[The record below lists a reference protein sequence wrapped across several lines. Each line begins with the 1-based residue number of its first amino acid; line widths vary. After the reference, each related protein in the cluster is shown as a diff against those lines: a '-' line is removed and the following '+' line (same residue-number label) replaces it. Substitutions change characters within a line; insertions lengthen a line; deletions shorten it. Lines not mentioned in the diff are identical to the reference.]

1 MHLDHLNE
9 KGVGMCAQKLKQR
22 YVGRQQKKREGAVLV
37 LSAIMLFVML
47 AFLAFTVDTGYLA
60 STKGEIRRSAD
71 AAAIAGCWELF
82 EGLGQGKSQAE
93 CQPAVIAEAAQ
104 YASLNAIANTS
115 PSLSNQL
122 NSPGVAVGYLPSITS
137 QTLSTNSSLPFFAVK
152 VAVQKSAQLNGEVP
166 YFFGKIFGDS
176 GRAIEASATTVMAR
190 NISGFST
197 PDNCNDTLD
206 VLPFALDLQTW
217 NTISANTATDA
228 FSYNPTTGVVSSGGD
243 GIREVN
249 LYPQGTGSPGNR
261 GTVDIGGANNSTADI
276 ARQIVY
282 GISESDIQALGKD
295 LKFNADGTMN
305 LNGDTGISAGVKD
318 ELASIIGQPRIIPI
332 FSTVSGNGNNANY
345 TIVKW
350 VGVRILKVTLTGA
363 LSKKAVT
370 IQPAPIISRN
380 AIISNS
386 ANSTSDYVYS
396 PVLLAQ

>member
-1 MHLDHLNE
+1 
-9 KGVGMCAQKLKQR
+9 MCTKKLKQK
-22 YVGRQQKKREGAVLV
+22 YISRQHGNRRGAVLV
-37 LSAIMLFVML
+37 LGALMLFMML

-60 STKGEIRRSAD
+60 ASKGEIRRSAD

-82 EGLGQGKSQAE
+82 DDLMQGKSQTE
-93 CQPAVIAEAAQ
+93 CDADVVAEAAQ
-104 YASLNAIANTS
+104 YAGFNKIANTS
-115 PSLSNQL
+115 PLLSNEL
-122 NSPGVAVGYLPSITS
+122 NSRSVEIGYLSSMTAG
-137 QTLSTNSSLPFFAVK
+137 TLSTNASLPFYAVRVAVK
-152 VAVQKSAQLNGEVP
+152 KNSRLNGEVP

-176 GRAIEASATTVMAR
+176 GRELEASATAVMAR
-190 NISGFST
+190 NISGFAT
-197 PDNCNDTLD
+197 PANCYETLD
-206 VLPFALDLQTW
+206 MLPFALDLETW
-217 NTISANTATDA
+217 NTIHANTAQDTY
-228 FSYNPTTGVVSSGGD
+228 SYDPSTGSVTAGGD

-282 GISESDIQALGKD
+282 GISEADIDELGKE
-295 LKFNADGTMN
+295 LKFNTDGSMT

-332 FSTVSGNGNNANY
+332 FSTVSGNGNNAQY

-350 VGVRILKVTLTGA
+350 VGVRILNVTLTGA
-363 LSKKAVT
+363 LSKKAVI

-380 AIISNS
+380 SVISS
-386 ANSTSDYVYS
+386 SDISTSDYVYS